1 MSRPCG
7 AVDEGER
14 GLHGIEVELFA
25 PRLDVRFDAAVGDG
39 ERLAVGEQDHLV
51 RADAVGR
58 HLADA
63 LVAAG
68 RVVDADEAGAR
79 LVVVLG
85 GVQQPAVAREDAVT
99 VEVAVGRRREQHRLA
114 AVLDVEGKRERSGPA
129 GEHHRLAAGA
139 VERDVVAAPFERQ
152 LAQHG
157 AVERQHHDRIRSVG
171 TAAGGHQ
178 IAGFDARSRAVVEH
192 AGKRARSARRREGE
206 RRADQEMP
214 PVNRHR
220 AH

>member
-1 MSRPCG
+1 MESRLSFSRPVSMC
-7 AVDEGER
+7 VSM
-14 GLHGIEVELFA
+14 
-25 PRLDVRFDAAVGDG
+25 PP
-39 ERLAVGEQDHLV
+39 LATASVLPSAQQDHLV

-85 GVQQPAVAREDAVT
+85 GVEQPAVARKYAVT
-99 VEVAVGRRREQHRLA
+99 VEVAVGGRREQHRLA
-114 AVLDVEGKRERSGPA
+114 AVLDVEGERERPGTA
-129 GEHHRLAAGA
+129 GEHDRLAAGA

-157 AVERQHHDRIRSVG
+157 AVERQHHDRIGSVG
-171 TAAGGHQ
+171 AAAGGDQ
-178 IAGFDARSRAVVEH
+178 IAGINARFRAVVEH
-192 AGKRARSARRREGE
+192 AGERARSARRREGE

-214 PVNRHR
+214 PINRHR